1 MEDPVGSPVKTNKE
15 EMKKFLAG
23 LPACTTT
30 AKEILISL
38 ADESQC
44 AAVLE
49 FAIKDGP
56 VFHAIDLFKVNED
69 GKIVEQKAYF
79 HPSMGMG
86 EKSETYKRTE
96 NTVQAY
102 CAAASKKHED
112 GAEAQV
118 ALFADDF
125 TMEDPVGS
133 PVKSNKEDMKQFLTS
148 LPACTTTAKE
158 IVIAPDESQ
167 CAAVLEFTVKD
178 GPTFHA
184 IDTFK
189 MQSA

>member
-1 MEDPVGSPVKTNKE
+1 MGAGASAEVGEKLSAAEPKELQTLLSDLPEDSKAKLAAALAKTGSE
-15 EMKKFLAG
+15 KKL
-23 LPACTTT
+23 
-30 AKEILISL
+30 S
-38 ADESQC
+38 
-44 AAVLE
+44 
-49 FAIKDGP
+49 
-56 VFHAIDLFKVNED
+56 
-69 GKIVEQKAYF
+69 KIVKQRAYF